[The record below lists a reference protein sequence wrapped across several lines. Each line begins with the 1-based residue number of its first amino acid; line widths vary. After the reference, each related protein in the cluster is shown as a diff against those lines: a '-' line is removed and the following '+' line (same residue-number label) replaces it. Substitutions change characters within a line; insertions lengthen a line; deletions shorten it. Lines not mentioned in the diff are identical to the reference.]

1 MLLLWD
7 ACSREFTFFFLQP
20 AGEQPII
27 ILRREQI
34 QENYQ
39 SRAKHTQ
46 KHTQPKERSI
56 KEKEKKYSQENV
68 VKGWKPYSVATN
80 KTGNKINSS
89 SKNKNTTSTEDVDSC
104 NIVQMSTLRGKQ
116 KPVWNSQMLNSMA
129 LLNVLY
135 WMFSQRACTL
145 IML

>member
-1 MLLLWD
+1 MFARLD
-7 ACSREFTFFFLQP
+7 DEIFLQP
-20 AGEQPII
+20 AGEQPVI

-68 VKGWKPYSVATN
+68 VKGWKPYLVATN

-89 SKNKNTTSTEDVDSC
+89 SKNKNTESTEDVDSC

-116 KPVWNSQMLNSMA
+116 KPV
-129 LLNVLY
+129 
-135 WMFSQRACTL
+135 
-145 IML
+145 

>member
-1 MLLLWD
+1 MFARLD
-7 ACSREFTFFFLQP
+7 DEIFLQP
-20 AGEQPII
+20 AGEQPVI

-116 KPVWNSQMLNSMA
+116 KPVWNS
-129 LLNVLY
+129 
-135 WMFSQRACTL
+135 
-145 IML
+145 